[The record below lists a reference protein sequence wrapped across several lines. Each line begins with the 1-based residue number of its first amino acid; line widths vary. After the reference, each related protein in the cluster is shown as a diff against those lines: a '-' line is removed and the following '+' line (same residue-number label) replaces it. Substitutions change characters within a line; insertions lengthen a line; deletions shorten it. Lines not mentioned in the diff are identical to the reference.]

1 MGKKSGEENFD
12 VPVGCIDG
20 AEVCELVGS
29 YIFNKL
35 TNVTNTE
42 KIDLYIVTMDW
53 EYFKIYPKLK

>member
-42 KIDLYIVTMDW
+42 KIDFYIVTMDW
-53 EYFKIYPKLK
+53 KYFKIYPKLK